1 GMKWLAA
8 LLLALAPTGAL
19 AAPKT
24 ITRLDAGWQ
33 VRIAPADKAAAAAH
47 PRAARWIPATV
58 PGSVQQDLIAAGLV
72 PDPYRGT
79 NEGAIQWA

>member
-1 GMKWLAA
+1 
-8 LLLALAPTGAL
+8 
-19 AAPKT
+19 
-24 ITRLDAGWQ
+24 
-33 VRIAPADKAAAAAH
+33 

-79 NEGAIQWA
+79 NEGAIQWAGLTDWEWKRTLAVTPAMLAAGHLDLVFDGLDTFAEVRVN